1 MRSDSVEI
9 YSDQTN
15 AAVMRHPDRR
25 FPGILIQGDSLYTLC
40 AIADNICAKTQR
52 NSDAYDDLIDFGTA
66 CGGISPTIRRSWASM
81 RFRCHFP
88 NTTVLS
94 GSSHYPVAR
103 VRS

>member
-15 AAVMRHPDRR
+15 AAVMRHPGRR

-52 NSDAYDDLIDFGTA
+52 DSDAYDELNRLRNGLWGYLT
-66 CGGISPTIRRSWASM
+66 
-81 RFRCHFP
+81 HYKK
-88 NTTVLS
+88 VLGEHEIPLPFS
-94 GSSHYPVAR
+94 EHDGSVW
-103 VRS
+103 